1 MNRLSRGMIGAMAL
15 LACQAYAQDTIRF
28 GVEATY
34 PPFESKQADGK
45 LVGFDIDLG
54 NAICTQLKAHCV
66 WVENSF
72 DGMIPA
78 LKAKKFDGIISSMSI
93 TTERLKQIS
102 FSDKLF
108 NTPAFLA
115 VKKGSQL
122 KATPEALRGKRVGVQ
137 QGSIF
142 ETYAK
147 KYWAPRGVT
156 VTTYQSSDL
165 AYADLVS
172 GRLDG
177 VIDDAVVLRDAFLSK
192 PNGQGYEMAGPEI
205 YDAAI
210 FGHGTGIGLRKEDIA
225 LRQKLNSAIAA
236 IHRNGTY
243 DKLAKKYFSFN
254 VYGK

>member
-1 MNRLSRGMIGAMAL
+1 MKKYCLIGALAL
-15 LACQAYAQDTIRF
+15 LSLQASAQEQIRF

-34 PPFESKQADGK
+34 PPFESKLPSGQ

-54 NAICTQLKAHCV
+54 NALCSQLKAHCV

-93 TTERLKQIS
+93 TPERLKQIA

-108 NTPAFLA
+108 NTPAYLV
-115 VKKGSQL
+115 VKKGSKLAATADGL
-122 KATPEALRGKRVGVQ
+122 KGKHVGVQ

-147 KYWAPRGVT
+147 KFWAPKGVT

-165 AYADLVS
+165 AYADLVA
-172 GRLDG
+172 GRVDG
-177 VIDDAVVLRDAFLSK
+177 VVDDAVVLQESFLK
-192 PNGQGYEMAGPEI
+192 KAKGQGYVLAKPEV
-205 YDAAI
+205 YDEAI
-210 FGHGTGIGLRKEDIA
+210 FGHGTGIGMRKEDVA
-225 LRQKLNSAIAA
+225 LRQKLNQAIAT
-236 IHRNGTY
+236 IHKNGTY
-243 DKLAKKYFSFN
+243 DKLAKKYFNFN